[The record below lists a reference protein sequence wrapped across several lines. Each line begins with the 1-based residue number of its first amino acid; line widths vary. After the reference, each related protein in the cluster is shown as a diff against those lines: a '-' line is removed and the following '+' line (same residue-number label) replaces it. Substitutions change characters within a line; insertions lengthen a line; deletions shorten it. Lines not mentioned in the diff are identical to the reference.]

1 MAQRITM
8 AQTQLQLAQA
18 APQIHNLH
26 EAYKRM
32 YYALNVERVED
43 ILPTPAKE
51 IPRDPAIENAAS
63 LKMEQLKAYVNQ
75 NHDGH
80 MQAHVQ
86 FMATPLVMTNP
97 AVQGSLQAHIM
108 EHIALKAR
116 EEIEG
121 IMQQS
126 MDPNSPPELMQQAEM
141 EAERQISERIAQYTA
156 EIVEQIKQATGTGQ
170 VDPIVALKDK
180 ELGIKSQ
187 DVQRKTQADQS
198 KQQLE
203 QAKLGAK
210 VKADSDKIDSQ
221 QDVAKLRAQVQ
232 YDKMGMDQSK
242 SRAKLALD
250 QEKLRRT

>member
-1 MAQRITM
+1 MYHALDVENI
-8 AQTQLQLAQA
+8 
-18 APQIHNLH
+18 
-26 EAYKRM
+26 EA
-32 YYALNVERVED
+32 

-51 IPRDPAIENAAS
+51 MPRDPAAENAAS
-63 LKMEQLKAYVNQ
+63 LKMEQLRAFLGQ
-75 NHDGH
+75 NHDDH
-80 MQAHVQ
+80 IQAHLA
-86 FMATPLVMTNP
+86 FMVSPLVTHNP
-97 AVQGSLQAHIM
+97 PVQGSLQAHLM
-108 EHIALKAR
+108 EHIGLKAR

-126 MDPNSPPELMQQAEM
+126 MDPNAPPELMQQAQG
-141 EAERQISERIAQYTA
+141 EAEKQIAQRIAKYTG
-156 EIVEQIKQATGTGQ
+156 EIIGQ
-170 VDPIVALKDK
+170 LNEAMNKMGKDPLIELKDK

-210 VKADSDKIDSQ
+210 VKSDTDKIDSQ

-242 SRAKLALD
+242 ARAKLSLD

>member
-1 MAQRITM
+1 MAQSATE
-8 AQTQLQLAQA
+8 
-18 APQIHNLH
+18 IHNLF

-32 YYALNVERVED
+32 YLALGVDNIES

-51 IPRDPAIENAAS
+51 MPRDPAAENAAS
-63 LKMEQLKAYVNQ
+63 LKMEQLRAFMGQ
-75 NHDGH
+75 NHDDH
-80 MQAHVQ
+80 
-86 FMATPLVMTNP
+86 
-97 AVQGSLQAHIM
+97 LQAHLAFMMSPLVTQNPPVQGALQAHLM
-108 EHIALKAR
+108 EHVGLKAR

-121 IMQQS
+121 IMKQS
-126 MDPNSPPELMQQAEM
+126 MDPNAPPELMQQAQA
-141 EAERQISERIAQYTA
+141 EAEKQIAQRIAQATEQMVKQINQA
-156 EIVEQIKQATGTGQ
+156 QGVDQPDPLVKLKEKEIQ
-170 VDPIVALKDK
+170 V
-180 ELGIKSQ
+180 KSQ

-210 VKADSDKIDSQ
+210 VKSDTDKIDSQ

-242 SRAKLALD
+242 ARAKLSLD